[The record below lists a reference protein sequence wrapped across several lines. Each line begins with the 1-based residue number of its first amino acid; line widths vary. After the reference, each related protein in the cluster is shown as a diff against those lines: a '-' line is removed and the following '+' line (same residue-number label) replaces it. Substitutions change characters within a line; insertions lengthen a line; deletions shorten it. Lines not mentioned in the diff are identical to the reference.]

1 MNPASNFVEG
11 VDLAFK
17 VIFGISIFFLVGI
30 TSVML
35 YFVFRYRK
43 SKHPKA
49 VQFKDNNIME
59 VTWTVIPLILV
70 LLMFYYGYVAFTPQ
84 RNVPKDAMP
93 VTVIS
98 KMWAWSFEYEGGKES
113 DVLVVPLNKP
123 VKLNLTSLDV
133 IHSLYIPAFR
143 IKEDCVPGK
152 DNYMWFIGQRE
163 GEYDILCAEYCGL
176 RHSYMEAKARV
187 VPEAEFEKWL
197 KELPSKSEEP
207 EGLTIIKKN
216 ACTGCHS
223 LDGSKMVSSSF
234 KGLYGKTETVI
245 TDGKERQVVI
255 DDDYIKTSIYEPDKD
270 LVKGLPK
277 GVMKSYKTL
286 ISEEELNKV
295 VEYIKSIK

>member
-1 MNPASNFVEG
+1 MNPASNFTEG

-30 TSVML
+30 TTVMIW
-35 YFVFRYRK
+35 FVIRYRR

-49 VQFKDNNIME
+49 IQFKDNNILE
-59 VTWTVIPLILV
+59 VTWTVIPLLLV
-70 LLMFYYGYVAFTPQ
+70 LLMFYYGYIAFSPQ

-98 KMWAWSFEYEGGKES
+98 KMWTWSFEYEGGKES

-163 GEYDILCAEYCGL
+163 GEYEILCTEYCGL
-176 RHSYMEAKARV
+176 RHSYMETKAKV
-187 VPEAEFEKWL
+187 VPEAEFLKWL
-197 KELPSKSEEP
+197 KELPSKREEP

-223 LDGSKMVSSSF
+223 IDGSKLVSSSF

-245 TDGKERQVVI
+245 TDGKERQVTI
-255 DDDYIKTSIYEPDKD
+255 DEAYLKTSIYEPDKD

-286 ISEEELNKV
+286 ISEEEMNKV
-295 VEYIKSIK
+295 IEYIKTIK

>member
-1 MNPASNFVEG
+1 MNPASNFTEG

-30 TSVML
+30 TTVMIW
-35 YFVFRYRK
+35 FVIRYRR

-49 VQFKDNNIME
+49 IQFKDNNILE
-59 VTWTVIPLILV
+59 VTWTVIPLLLV
-70 LLMFYYGYVAFTPQ
+70 LLMFYYGYIAFSPQ

-98 KMWAWSFEYEGGKES
+98 KMWTWSFEYEGGKES

-163 GEYDILCAEYCGL
+163 GEYEILCTEYCGL
-176 RHSYMEAKARV
+176 RHSYMEAKAKV
-187 VPEAEFEKWL
+187 VPEVEFLKWL
-197 KELPSKSEEP
+197 KELPSKREEP

-223 LDGSKMVSSSF
+223 IDGSKLVSSSF

-245 TDGKERQVVI
+245 TDGKERQVTI
-255 DDDYIKTSIYEPDKD
+255 DEAYLKTSIYEPDKD

-286 ISEEELNKV
+286 ISEEEMNKV
-295 VEYIKSIK
+295 IEYIKTIK